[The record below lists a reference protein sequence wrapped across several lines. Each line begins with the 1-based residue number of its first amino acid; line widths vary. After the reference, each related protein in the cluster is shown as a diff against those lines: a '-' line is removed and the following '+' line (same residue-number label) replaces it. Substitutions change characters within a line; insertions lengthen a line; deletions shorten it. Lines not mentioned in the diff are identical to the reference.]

1 MATEQN
7 AQPTASE
14 QQIADLR
21 QKMGTLTEKVKNDS
35 SFASKLK
42 SEPAATL
49 KAEGFDDAAIG
60 ETLKHWKAEAEVEG
74 HYIFT
79 QCTYYTNYVNW
90 VCTFYTG

>member
-21 QKMGTLTEKVKNDS
+21 QKMGTVTEKVKNDS

-49 KAEGFDDAAIG
+49 KAEGFDDDAIG

-74 HYIFT
+74 HGYWSG
-79 QCTYYTNYVNW
+79 CTYFTDYEVWSCTYTN
-90 VCTFYTG
+90 